1 MSRSGIGG
9 IEHKMKEKQLQ
20 TDRQISEAFQDL
32 TKLMEKAKEMSSL
45 SRSIAQ
51 RLKSKEGEPQSG
63 ETETFKSYLL
73 SLGMS
78 GEAFEDTITKEKF
91 ANESDF
97 YKHLGKQ
104 VSHIVKNMAQRFG
117 GQMSLTDVYCA
128 VNRARFQDLI
138 SAEDLLNACY
148 TLQKQNLGLKLVK
161 YESGL
166 IVVECDNYNQ
176 NEMNE
181 QILEIIQ
188 MHYDRCSGDAGLTAN
203 QLSLHSGISLS
214 LARQRLLNCESV
226 GFICRDESIQGM
238 AFFPNKF
245 LDPSFS

>member
-9 IEHKMKEKQLQ
+9 IETKMKEKQLQ

-32 TKLMEKAKEMSSL
+32 KNLMEKAKEMSSL
-45 SRSIAQ
+45 SRNISQ
-51 RLKSKEGEPQSG
+51 RLNKSNSGSVSG
-63 ETETFKSYLL
+63 ETETFKSYLI

-78 GEAFEDTITKEKF
+78 GPEFEDSVSKEKF
-91 ANESDF
+91 ANESEF
-97 YKHLGKQ
+97 YKHLGRQ
-104 VSHIVKNMAQRFG
+104 VAHIVKNMAERFG
-117 GQMSLTDVYCA
+117 GQMSLTDVFCA

-138 SAEDLLNACY
+138 SADDLLNACF
-148 TLQKQNLGLKLVK
+148 TLEKQKQGMRLVK

-166 IVVECDNYNQ
+166 IIVECDNYNQ

-188 MHYDRCSGDAGLTAN
+188 MLCGSSGPGLTAH
-203 QLSLHSGISLS
+203 QLSLHCGISLS
-214 LARQRLLNCESV
+214 LARQRLLNCESF

-245 LDPSFS
+245 LDPAFN